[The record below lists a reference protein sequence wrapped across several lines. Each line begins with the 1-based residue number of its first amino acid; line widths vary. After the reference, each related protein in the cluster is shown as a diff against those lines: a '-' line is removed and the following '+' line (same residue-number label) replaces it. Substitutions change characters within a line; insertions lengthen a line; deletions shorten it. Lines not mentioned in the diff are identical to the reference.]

1 MKFQHLFPRR
11 FCYIIVSALLC
22 ANYEHFKISD
32 FFRKYSEIYFNF
44 CKKILTRVLD
54 SWADLKNF
62 MRKVGE
68 VTYTDA
74 HVRSGEGKGE
84 VCFKDRKGLYRA
96 MKKLDKTKVAGKK
109 IRLKI
114 MVRLWSKNLDFV

>member
-1 MKFQHLFPRR
+1 M
-11 FCYIIVSALLC
+11 
-22 ANYEHFKISD
+22 
-32 FFRKYSEIYFNF
+32 
-44 CKKILTRVLD
+44 LD